1 MPHTPCRESNIDYS
15 VKISHRAK
23 RARIE
28 VSTLGHVKVIVP
40 KRFNTLLIPAFIAKH
55 QNWLHKTIQNA
66 QHHTSNEQQPPRQF
80 ELRALHEHWQ
90 ISYSKNP
97 KAPAIQPNP
106 HAKHIVLNNADHR
119 NHIPLLTRWL
129 HEYAREHLTR
139 MLIEKSTQLA
149 LPFNKLRIKNQKT
162 RWGSCS
168 SKKNIN
174 LNRNL
179 LFLPPKLV
187 DYLLTHELCHTIH
200 LNHSVQY
207 WQMVESCLADFR
219 IYDEQLKNAL
229 HMVPTW
235 ALPAE
240 QP

>member
-1 MPHTPCRESNIDYS
+1 MLHTSSRKPSVDYS
-15 VKISHRAK
+15 IKISHRAK

-28 VSTLGHVKVIVP
+28 VSISGRVKVIVP
-40 KRFNTLLIPAFIAKH
+40 KRFNTLLIPAFVAKH
-55 QNWLHKTIQNA
+55 QDWLHKTIKSVQR
-66 QHHTSNEQQPPRQF
+66 HSNDKYQPPQQL
-80 ELRALHEHWQ
+80 ELRALHQRWQ
-90 ISYSKNP
+90 VSYSEDPN
-97 KAPAIQPNP
+97 APAIRSNP
-106 HAKHIVLNNADHR
+106 RARHIMLNSTGSAS
-119 NHIPLLTRWL
+119 IPLLTRWL

-179 LFLPPKLV
+179 LFLPPELV

-200 LNHSVQY
+200 LNHSDQY
-207 WQMVESCLADFR
+207 WKMVESCLADFR
-219 IYDEQLKNAL
+219 IYDKQLKNAL
-229 HMVPTW
+229 HMIPAW

-240 QP
+240 